1 MLDLQIAVPDRSE
14 IPASKVFDFDIA
26 YDPLLKGDLH
36 DGLLTLTKAA
46 PEIFYTPRYGGH
58 WVVQSH
64 EAIFDV
70 THNHD
75 IFSSNHGGR
84 AMLPIGVDPPE
95 HTDYRRVLLQAFS
108 PKNVNAMMPLV
119 REMTTELIDK
129 VINRGSCEFV
139 TEIAEPL
146 PVIVFMKMLGLPL
159 DQMAPLRKLIIDALE
174 EGDPK
179 EREGIFDRQLEI
191 IDPVI
196 HARQAEPQNDVISH
210 ILSADLG
217 GRTATFDEVQRYMIL
232 LTNAGLDTVVNAMSF
247 DALHFARDQELQAQ
261 VRADPS
267 MIPDVIEELLRR
279 YAVSSVA
286 RRVTRDIDYRGV
298 PLKKGDRLHLL
309 IPAANLD
316 DSVYDEPARIVL
328 RRKAPPVTFGTG
340 VHRCLGSHLARLE
353 LRVLLAEWFARIPT
367 FHVDPS
373 DEPKMHA
380 GLVYTVDRLP
390 LVWDATD
397 LKHA

>member
-1 MLDLQIAVPDRSE
+1 MLETLSPVRE
-14 IPASKVFDFDIA
+14 GIPPAKIFDFDIA
-26 YDPLLKGDLH
+26 HDPLLQGDLH
-36 DGLLTLTKAA
+36 DGLLTLTQTA

-64 EAIFDV
+64 EAIFEV

-75 IFSSNHGGR
+75 VFSSNQGGR

-95 HTDYRRVLLQAFS
+95 HTDYRRILLSAFS

-119 REMTTELIDK
+119 RDLTTQLIDN
-129 VINRGSCEFV
+129 VIDKGGCEFV
-139 TEIAEPL
+139 ADVAEPL

-159 DQMAPLRKLIIDALE
+159 DQMAPLRALIIAALE

-179 EREGIFDRQLEI
+179 ERERIFDAQLAI

-196 HARQAEPQNDVISH
+196 HARTAEPQNDVISH
-210 ILSADLG
+210 ILTADLG
-217 GRTATFDEVQRYMIL
+217 GRTATFEEVQRYMIL

-247 DALHFARDQELQAQ
+247 DALHFARDQELQAR
-261 VRADPS
+261 VRADPAL
-267 MIPDVIEELLRR
+267 IPDVIEELLRR

-298 PLKKGDRLHLL
+298 PMKEGDRLHLL
-309 IPAANLD
+309 LPAANLD
-316 DSVYDEPARIVL
+316 ESVYENPSEIVL

-353 LRVLLAEWFARIPT
+353 LRVLLAEWFQRVPT
-367 FHVDPS
+367 FRLDPE
-373 DEPKMHA
+373 DQPTMHA

-390 LVWDATD
+390 LVWDVKEKSDA
-397 LKHA
+397 

>member
-1 MLDLQIAVPDRSE
+1 MLDTQTVPQARE
-14 IPASKVFDFDIA
+14 GIPPSKIYDFDIA
-26 YDPLLKGDLH
+26 HDPLLQGDLH

-75 IFSSNHGGR
+75 IFSSNQGGR

-95 HTDYRRVLLQAFS
+95 HTDYRRILLQAFS

-119 REMTTELIDK
+119 RELTTDLIDK
-129 VINRGSCEFV
+129 VIAKGRCEFV
-139 TEIAEPL
+139 TDIAEPL

-159 DQMAPLRKLIIDALE
+159 DQMAPLRKLIIEALE
-174 EGDPK
+174 TGDPQ
-179 EREGIFDRQLEI
+179 ERERIFDAQLAI

-196 HARQAEPQNDVISH
+196 HARMAEPQSDVISH
-210 ILSADLG
+210 ILTADLG
-217 GRTATFDEVQRYMIL
+217 GRTATFEEVQRYMIL

-247 DALHFARDQELQAQ
+247 DALHFARDQELQGQ
-261 VRADPS
+261 VRANPA

-298 PLKKGDRLHLL
+298 PMKEGDRLHLL
-309 IPAANLD
+309 
-316 DSVYDEPARIVL
+316 
-328 RRKAPPVTFGTG
+328 
-340 VHRCLGSHLARLE
+340 
-353 LRVLLAEWFARIPT
+353 
-367 FHVDPS
+367 
-373 DEPKMHA
+373 
-380 GLVYTVDRLP
+380 LP
-390 LVWDATD
+390 
-397 LKHA
+397 